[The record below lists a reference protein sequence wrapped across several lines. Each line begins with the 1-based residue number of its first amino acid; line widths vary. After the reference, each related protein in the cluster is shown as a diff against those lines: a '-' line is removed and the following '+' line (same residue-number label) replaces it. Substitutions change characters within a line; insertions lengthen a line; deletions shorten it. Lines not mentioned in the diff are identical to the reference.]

1 MTTNTTQFHASVPA
15 EIYPENLIA
24 LAPVLNKEG
33 TRGVTILNA
42 AHAAMSTLTKTLAEI
57 ADTSKQTY
65 VTNVSQ
71 RDLQQMVKAQHSGG
85 KTPYPASA
93 VSDGPN
99 GMVIP
104 LPEKVALQLN
114 SAIDAA
120 QQRACKSADAHMS
133 TIKTV
138 REALVS
144 AVEHK
149 LAAPAADRTLATE
162 IRSHVKGMDPKQR
175 LPFLSG
181 CIKNG
186 DVGTVAAVLSGK
198 DFLSGLTGQ
207 QMAMVRKLAELHFAP
222 IESSQR
228 DATDAAMER
237 LMKAGSMFVAHYGK
251 HRALVRKQV
260 DNSMMDKL
268 AAGSDA

>member
-1 MTTNTTQFHASVPA
+1 MTTTNTTQFHASVPA
-15 EIYPENLIA
+15 EIYPENLNA
-24 LAPVLNKEG
+24 LAPVLNQEG
-33 TRGVTILNA
+33 TRGVTILGA
-42 AHAAMSTLTKTLAEI
+42 AQAAMSRSRRLLLEI

-65 VTNVSQ
+65 VSNVSQ

-120 QQRACKSADAHMS
+120 QLRACKSADAHMS

-149 LAAPAADRTLATE
+149 LAAPVADRALATE
-162 IRSHVKGMDPKQR
+162 ISFPRERHGPEAASFPSSR
-175 LPFLSG
+175 AASRTATL
-181 CIKNG
+181 
-186 DVGTVAAVLSGK
+186 GTVAAVLSGK
-198 DFLSGLTGQ
+198 ELPLGLDRPANGDG
-207 QMAMVRKLAELHFAP
+207 AETCGIAFFAP

-228 DATDAAMER
+228 DATDAAM
-237 LMKAGSMFVAHYGK
+237 
-251 HRALVRKQV
+251 
-260 DNSMMDKL
+260 
-268 AAGSDA
+268 SDS